1 MVSGAS
7 GAVGSHVGQI
17 AKIKGC
23 RVIGITGSSEKGEYI
38 VKNFGFDAYINY
50 KTHDVD
56 EELGKTAPEGVD
68 CYFDNVRGVTLI
80 NQDMVV
86 CN

>member
-23 RVIGITGSSEKGEYI
+23 RVIGITGSNEKGEYI
-38 VKNFGFDAYINY
+38 VKQFGFDAYINY
-50 KTHDVD
+50 KTQDVD
-56 EELGKTAPEGVD
+56 EELGRTAPEGVD
-68 CYFDNVRGVTLI
+68 CYFDNVNATLI
-80 NQDMVV
+80 SQDMHTYL
-86 CN
+86 